1 MTLPDFPARRRLA
14 DLRSRWLVQ
23 DPRRRKTCMFTLL
36 RLLRKLFVPILALLL
51 LREVAEAH
59 GAPTPPPAAAHGYAS
74 STR

>member
-1 MTLPDFPARRRLA
+1 
-14 DLRSRWLVQ
+14 
-23 DPRRRKTCMFTLL
+23 MFTLL

-59 GAPTPPPAAAHGYAS
+59 AAPTPPPAAAHGYAS

>member
-1 MTLPDFPARRRLA
+1 
-14 DLRSRWLVQ
+14 
-23 DPRRRKTCMFTLL
+23 MFTLL